1 MKMSK
6 EAQKKFVNEGF
17 RFIKNDIDKAMIVG
31 VIGSF
36 ALGGGPIIQ
45 S

>member
-6 EAQKKFVNEGF
+6 EAQKKLDNEGF

-36 ALGGGPIIQ
+36 AFGGGPIIQ